1 MTVDLTTTC
10 HDVGTNGVRIISPS
24 IEHGDLTP
32 RPIAQL
38 HITVEKTVDYGL
50 EDDTKSG
57 PSSDPPT
64 PFSMMKDTGV

>member
-10 HDVGTNGVRIISPS
+10 HDAGTNGVCIISPL
-24 IEHGDLTP
+24 IEHRDLMP

-50 EDDTKSG
+50 GDDSKSG
-57 PSSDPPT
+57 PSSDSPT
-64 PFSMMKDTGV
+64 PFDGKHSDV